1 MKTKWKIIIFSLL
14 FVLAV
19 AYGAYEMNK
28 PKEIDIT
35 EAYKGTGELYFIET
49 GYVVSEEDMTVYPLA
64 TGKIKNLYVEENQQV
79 NKGDILLEIDTKPY
93 EFELLKLKTDLAG
106 IDAQIDNLYTEEN
119 KSKTDLRARRDSLEG
134 ELAALTAKADDNIVT
149 VEEQKRL
156 QNILIEQN
164 RSNYNQSLKDY
175 ENYKALYDAGAVSK
189 TELDKAKETMEALEK
204 ELEGSM
210 QQIKIIENNLP
221 QGSNKYLE
229 GMQASLKAQI
239 EGINNTLK
247 SSYTGP
253 MASYYVSLK
262 NKAEVAVSEITDK
275 IENCVITAP
284 ISGKITKLHVKNI
297 NTVFEGPVATIENTE
312 NKKIETYVS
321 TKDIEGVKIGNK
333 VELTAKRRDEDVV
346 FSGTVDEIADSAEVK
361 ISPLGIEE
369 RKIKVRIK
377 PDRDDINI
385 GYDLDVKFVFY
396 REEDKIMVPKTAVFE
411 EEGHDYVWAVEDG
424 RLIKKEV
431 KKGLEL
437 RTDRVIEEG
446 LLENDKVIKDP
457 NEKGLKNGMKVIDK
471 K

>member
-14 FVLAV
+14 LVFAV

-119 KSKTDLRARRDSLEG
+119 KSKTDLRARKDSLEG

-262 NKAEVAVSEITDK
+262 DKAEVAVSEITDK

-411 EEGHDYVWAVEDG
+411 EEGLDYVWAVEDG
-424 RLIKKEV
+424 RLMKKEV